1 MKRILV
7 TLVGVFLILLGIVG
21 LFLPIL
27 QGWALIFLGLTL
39 VSPSVAGRLR
49 RRISRKF
56 FKSGVVHLGEW
67 KKSGVRAGF
76 TTRHFPLIFHRT
88 DDLLDPEKQREFAA
102 RLVPSTKFAL
112 LNQGHGDE
120 VAVAEDADKY
130 SKDGFY
136 HFPQLDAALT
146 NIPGLTLLVFT
157 ADCLS
162 LFLSAGTW
170 VGLVHAGWRG
180 SQKKIAQKSLGLM
193 VEKSGLKPDEVKIM
207 FGPRIGAG
215 HYEVG
220 QEFRQF
226 FPASSLIEK
235 NGRLCFDL
243 AKETRRQL
251 LEAGARA
258 ENILDHGI
266 CTIEENGDFYSFRK
280 EKENAGRI
288 ISFITCGL

>member
-1 MKRILV
+1 MKRIV
-7 TLVGVFLILLGIVG
+7 PISIGIVLILVGIVG

-39 VSPSVAGRLR
+39 VSPALARQLR

-56 FKSGVVHLGEW
+56 FKSGVVHLDEW
-67 KKSGVRAGF
+67 KKNGVRAGF
-76 TTRHFPLIFHRT
+76 TTKHFPLVFHQT
-88 DDLLDPEKQREFAA
+88 DDLLDPEKQHEFAV
-102 RLVPSTKFAL
+102 RLGPFTKFAL
-112 LNQGHGDE
+112 LSQVHGDE
-120 VAVAEDADKY
+120 VVVAEDAGKY

-136 HFPQLDAALT
+136 HFPQRDAVLT

-180 SQKKIAQKSLGLM
+180 SQKKIAQKSLALM
-193 VEKSGLKPDEVKIM
+193 VEKSSLKPQEVKIM
-207 FGPRIGAG
+207 FGPCIGVG

-235 NGRLCFDL
+235 SGRLYFDL

-266 CTIEENGDFYSFRK
+266 CPFAENGDFYSFRK

-288 ISFITCGL
+288 ISFITKLT